1 MEPTAASQA
10 PLSWQQFR
18 QQMPVTQH
26 WVYLDHAA
34 VSPLPEP
41 SARAIAQWAQ
51 DVCHHG
57 DVNWSRWD
65 RTIEVIRQHFARLLG
80 AEREEV
86 AVVRNTTEGVNLVAE
101 GFPWRQ
107 GDNVVVPVAEFP
119 SNRFAWMNLENRG
132 VEVRLVEAEHPSRL
146 LEQIAAACDRRTRIV
161 TLSWVEYATGYR
173 HDLARAAEIAH
184 ACGALLFVDAI
195 QGLGVFPLDVHA
207 LGIDFLAADGHKWLL
222 GPEGAG
228 VFFLRREHLELLR
241 PLGLGWNSVEGRGD
255 YSRRTMPLR
264 PTAARYEGGS
274 FPMAGMV
281 GLAESLKLVAALEP
295 RRLEQRVLELAQ
307 VLKDRLRQAGAQ
319 VEDYPREHQSGI
331 VPFAWPG
338 ANPQQLWRRL
348 REKKV
353 VLSARGGRLR
363 ASPHGYNTPE
373 DFQRLIE
380 ALRELASLG

>member
-1 MEPTAASQA
+1 MEQPA

-18 QQMPVTQH
+18 QQMPVTRH
-26 WVYLDHAA
+26 WAYLDHAA

-41 SARAIAQWAQ
+41 SAQRIAQWAQ

-65 RTIEVIRQHFARLLG
+65 RTIEVIRQHFAALL
-80 AEREEV
+80 AARTEEV

-107 GDNVVVPVAEFP
+107 GDNVVVPAAEFP
-119 SNRFAWMNLENRG
+119 SNRFAWMNLKSRG
-132 VEVRLVEAEHPSRL
+132 VEVRLIQVPHPRL
-146 LEQIAAACDRRTRIV
+146 LLERIEQACDRRTRIV
-161 TLSWVEYATGYR
+161 TLSWVEYASGWR

-184 ACGALLFVDAI
+184 AHGALLFVDAI

-222 GPEGAG
+222 GPEGGG
-228 VFFLRREHLELLR
+228 VFFLRQEHLELLR

-255 YSRRTMPLR
+255 YARLEMPLR

-281 GLAESLKLVAALEP
+281 GLAESLRLIRELTP
-295 RRLEQRVLELAQ
+295 RRLQQRVLELAGA
-307 VLKDRLRQAGAQ
+307 LRQMLRQTGAQ
-319 VEDYPREHQSGI
+319 VEEYPEQHQSGI
-331 VPFAWPG
+331 VPFVWPEG
-338 ANPQQLWRRL
+338 DPQQLWRKL
-348 REKKV
+348 RQAGV

-373 DFQRLIE
+373 DFQRLID
-380 ALRELASLG
+380 ALQSG